1 MKIIDEF
8 YLIDPV
14 NDYFIENYRN
24 FMQLYFFIDCIYLLM
39 NQIQMILF
47 NYY

>member
-14 NDYFIENYRN
+14 NDYFIEYYPN
-24 FMQLYFFIDCIYLLM
+24 FMQLYSFIDCIYLLM